1 MEQVSPEYLQPTSI
15 INSDHE
21 TIVDFAHRTTEGVA
35 KDPVQSAVK
44 LYYAVRDGIR
54 YDPYMPFSLPEHYRA
69 SHTLQIKRGFC
80 IPKAC
85 LLCALARASNIP
97 ARLGFA
103 TVRNHLATRQLI
115 EFQGSERI
123 VYHGYAEIFL
133 DGKWVIATPAFN
145 AELCQRHHVPP
156 LEFNGREDSQ
166 FQPLNLEKKKFM
178 EYLEYHGSFTD
189 VPIDKIMAASMKEYG
204 ADRVKRW
211 QSEFQTSGGHS
222 LRDFY
227 SEDVVQ

>member
-1 MEQVSPEYLQPTSI
+1 MEQVKPEYLQPTSI
-15 INSDHE
+15 IDSDHE
-21 TIVDFAHRTTEGVA
+21 TIIDFAHRTTNGVA

-69 SHTLQIKRGFC
+69 SHTLEIKRGFC

-133 DGKWVIATPAFN
+133 EGKWVIATPAFN
-145 AELCQRHHVPP
+145 AELCDRHHVPP
-156 LEFNGREDSQ
+156 LEFNGRENSQ
-166 FQPLNLEKKKFM
+166 FQPLNLEKKQFM
-178 EYLEYHGSFTD
+178 EYLEYHGSFAD
-189 VPIDKIMAASMKEYG
+189 VPIDKIMAASIKEYG
-204 ADRVKRW
+204 ADRVQKW
-211 QSEFQTSGGHS
+211 QIEFQTSGGKS
-222 LRDFY
+222 LRDFH
-227 SEDVVQ
+227 SEDIVE